1 MCTTIVIGVLLGSA
15 LACIGVFLRSKQKA
29 RSKPR
34 AILYMSDLFNY
45 IKQCMSN
52 VEVGFRLGAVL
63 INKSDICK
71 SADYAE
77 LKSRMNPSSCFAILI
92 TKIDDSGKSIEILDM
107 LECVQL
113 EESLLQIFDDNKG
126 VIVIENK
133 S

>member
-1 MCTTIVIGVLLGSA
+1 MCSTIVIGVLLGGA

-34 AILYMSDLFNY
+34 AILYMSDVLSF
-45 IKQCMSN
+45 IEQCSHN
-52 VEVGFRLGAVL
+52 VEVGFSLGAVL
-63 INKSDICK
+63 INKSEICK
-71 SADYAE
+71 SAAYAE
-77 LKSRMNPSSCFAILI
+77 LRTRLNPLSCFAVVI
-92 TKIDDSGKSIEILDM
+92 TKIDDSGKVIEILDM

-126 VIVIENK
+126 VIVIKKE